1 MPIYTNTGIIM
12 SEMLVVQSKV
22 KEFAKQ
28 SEVNV
33 GSDFSEGLSKMVE
46 EAITKA
52 VNRSKANGRKTLRSY
67 DL

>member
-1 MPIYTNTGIIM
+1 
-12 SEMLVVQSKV
+12 MLVVQSKI

-28 SEVNV
+28 SDVNV

>member
-1 MPIYTNTGIIM
+1 MPIYTLISTIM
-12 SEMLVVQSKV
+12 GEMLVVQSKV
-22 KEFAKQ
+22 KEYAKQ
-28 SEVNV
+28 SDVNV

-52 VNRSKANGRKTLRSY
+52 INRSKANGRKTLRSY

>member
-1 MPIYTNTGIIM
+1 MLIYTLISIIM
-12 SEMLVVQSKV
+12 GEMLVVQSKI
-22 KEFAKQ
+22 KEYAKQ
-28 SEVNV
+28 SDVNV
-33 GSDFSEGLSKMVE
+33 GSDFAEGLSKMVE